1 MEFKPVNVWKSW
13 NSRILSLNMVASKE
27 ADKKLIYILFGFLTW
42 KFRVFR
48 LSVLYFLV
56 LWMLPI
62 YTKFLFSFNLWKI
75 CFRIAEPNCNLLRRN
90 LFCYFMVPNTPIYWK
105 NHCWIWKSLILAR
118 DLQELFDL
126 CIWFSCQKSV
136 CWIISISVDVVAM
149 ISFCCEEM
157 KIRPFKNRAMWN
169 IFRRFCIQIFKLK
182 IGEPCNC

>member
-1 MEFKPVNVWKSW
+1 MMYRELVPKISKTFCVLKNQTNSWEMFPNVFSGFVLLTATQLWKYVVFNRPDIRWKLWMEFKPVNVWEYW

-27 ADKKLIYILFGFLTW
+27 ADKKLIYILLGFLTW

-48 LSVLYFLV
+48 LGVLYFLV

-75 CFRIAEPNCNLLRRN
+75 CFRIVEPNCNLLRRD

-118 DLQELFDL
+118 DLQELL
-126 CIWFSCQKSV
+126 
-136 CWIISISVDVVAM
+136 
-149 ISFCCEEM
+149 
-157 KIRPFKNRAMWN
+157 
-169 IFRRFCIQIFKLK
+169 
-182 IGEPCNC
+182 